1 MKILIV
7 SDIHGSLDAAKRIVD
22 LASSYDMVFCLGDVL
37 YHGPRNDLPASYAP
51 KSVIPLMNS
60 LSDRMLAVRGN
71 CEAEV
76 DQMVLAFPVMSTT
89 AIAMVDGRRM
99 VLSHG
104 HIFNEDSLPPGADIF
119 LYGHTHI
126 PVARILRGIRR
137 RDSLC
142 QETIGRRD
150 HDVDRHCPVKSSVTT
165 TSSPACAMS
174 TPPPESRMIWPTMGS
189 PSPDPPSL
197 RPWSPRAHGSKRSG

>member
-7 SDIHGSLDAAKRIVD
+7 SDIHGSLEAAERIVA
-22 LASSYDMVFCLGDVL
+22 LAPSYDMVFCLGDVL
-37 YHGPRNDLPASYAP
+37 YHGPRNDLPKSYAP

-89 AIAMVDGRRM
+89 AMAMVDGRRM

-126 PVARILRGIRR
+126 PVAHRKDGVICFNPGSTSIPKGGFPASYGEYVDGTLSVRRLSDDGIMM
-137 RDSLC
+137 S
-142 QETIGRRD
+142 IGTAR
-150 HDVDRHCPVKSSVTT
+150 
-165 TSSPACAMS
+165 
-174 TPPPESRMIWPTMGS
+174 
-189 PSPDPPSL
+189 
-197 RPWSPRAHGSKRSG
+197 